1 MTAAHVTAL
10 AIVAVWLC
18 SADVSAEQAGFTGK
32 VVVEVI
38 DEIEYVHKLRLL
50 EDFSFTDAGGKVWL
64 ARKGGILDGE
74 TVPRQFYFFEH
85 LPYLAEYR
93 KAAVVHDYF
102 SRIQTEPWRLVHR
115 TLYHASIAEGV
126 TEVQAKVLYATVYA
140 GGWRWEVSGS
150 SCFRSCHA
158 AARSLTWKP
167 AATAA
172 EVQPVLQWI
181 ERNGPTL
188 EDIDARLDAAIRK
201 PGPHVFAQGF

>member
-1 MTAAHVTAL
+1 MTAAHVTA
-10 AIVAVWLC
+10 VVTFAVWLC
-18 SADVSAEQAGFTGK
+18 SAAVFADQPGFSGK

-64 ARKGGILDGE
+64 AREGGILDGE
-74 TVPRQFYFFEH
+74 TVPRQFYFFER

-102 SRIQTEPWRLVHR
+102 SRIRTEPWRLVHR

-126 TEVQAKVLYATVYA
+126 AEVQAKMLYATVYA
-140 GGWRWEVSGS
+140 GGWRWEVSAS
-150 SCFRSCHA
+150 SCFRSCHVA
-158 AARSLTWKP
+158 AHSLTWKP

-181 ERNGPTL
+181 ERDAPAL